1 MCDLDW
7 GNIMT
12 GCVDDMAA
20 FEVWW
25 VVVTAVVLSFSLR
38 ACGSTSSELL
48 SAISGLDGPAVAVAE
63 NSS

>member
-38 ACGSTSSELL
+38 ACGSTSSELV
-48 SAISGLDGPAVAVAE
+48 SAISGLEGRAIAAAE